1 MRLYLEI
8 LEDIFREKEGD
19 KKKNLE
25 KIDEELTS
33 IEKALFEIDNT
44 YYVQKKMEEGS
55 YKRLKDSL
63 SQRKTELSLKKE
75 DLIKAGDNF
84 MEYQEFGVSI
94 VANLD
99 AAFDNA
105 IPELKGKIL
114 GSIFPQRLVYE
125 EKKYRTT
132 KLNEVVDLPWNFQAG
147 FEEIKT
153 GQAITTNHLS
163 CLAPRVGLEP
173 TTLRLT
179 AACST
184 IELSRNGIGISTPKI
199 YPKRCEKSRHNW
211 PFSDEIAES
220 FS

>member
-1 MRLYLEI
+1 MKQAHLNFIEHLRCFRVQPEIEKLYLEI

-19 KKKNLE
+19 KGKNLE
-25 KIDEELTS
+25 KIDEELVS
-33 IEKALFEIDNT
+33 IEKDLLAIDNT
-44 YYVQKKMEEGS
+44 FYLRKAMDADS
-55 YKRLKDSL
+55 YKRMKDDL
-63 SQRKTELSLKKE
+63 SNRRGKLLLRKE
-75 DLIKAGDNF
+75 DFVKAGENF
-84 MEYQEFGVSI
+84 MEYQEFGVSL

-105 IPELKGKIL
+105 PPELKGKIL
-114 GSIFPQRLVYE
+114 GSIFPEKLVYE

-132 KLNEVVDLPWNFQAG
+132 KLNEVVDLLWNFQAG

-153 GQAITTNHLS
+153 GQAIITNHLS

-184 IELSRNGIGISTPKI
+184 IELSRNGSV
-199 YPKRCEKSRHNW
+199 N
-211 PFSDEIAES
+211 
-220 FS
+220 